1 MKLEPTYLREMMS
14 RLPRL
19 LSFAQFWHYRPSA
32 VRRMI
37 THIERVW
44 QTTFMDAWLR
54 QPASDMMMFGYP
66 HVINATDGW
75 EDNAPT
81 YRFIDAWDDLQVSLS
96 KLLMLSHVTDYL
108 SGITKPQAYAFT
120 DGLSHTSRGG
130 AHPVTCVTYH

>member
-1 MKLEPTYLREMMS
+1 MVWYEPACRCETTSPMKLEPTYLREMMMLLLTLTLTLTTYLREMMS

-81 YRFIDAWDDLQVSLS
+81 YRFIDAWDDLQVSLT
-96 KLLMLSHVTDYL
+96 LSY
-108 SGITKPQAYAFT
+108 
-120 DGLSHTSRGG
+120 
-130 AHPVTCVTYH
+130 